1 MIDLAYCVKSDDFLM
16 YLISTS
22 LGFEYMTANRK
33 MFLETLP
40 YGNDEQALWVINRK
54 KDYKT
59 QYIKYIG
66 KFHSIAEMMNG
77 IVGSDVIISL
87 TTYHD
92 RMSNDEIYKSIDS
105 LVNQKCDGIRYSI
118 VMTLY
123 RGDYDRMS
131 AKMGDYIRR
140 NGIEIIVV
148 DEDLRPHKKYF
159 YVM

>member
-1 MIDLAYCVKSDDFLM
+1 
-16 YLISTS
+16 
-22 LGFEYMTANRK
+22 
-33 MFLETLP
+33 
-40 YGNDEQALWVINRK
+40 
-54 KDYKT
+54 
-59 QYIKYIG
+59 
-66 KFHSIAEMMNG
+66 MNG

-140 NGIEIIVV
+140 NSIEIIVV